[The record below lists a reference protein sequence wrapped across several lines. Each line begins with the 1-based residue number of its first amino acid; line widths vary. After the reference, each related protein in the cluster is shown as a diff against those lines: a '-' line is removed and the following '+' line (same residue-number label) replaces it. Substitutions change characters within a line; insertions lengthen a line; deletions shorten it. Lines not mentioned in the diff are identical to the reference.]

1 MRIDKFLKVSR
12 LLKRRTV
19 AKELLNRGEF
29 QVNGK
34 VVKPAYQI
42 KVGDI
47 VVLSL
52 GRHLLTIEM
61 LKVLEHANKEESQTM
76 YKVIEDKINNEIE

>member
-12 LLKRRTV
+12 LLKRRTI

-34 VVKPAYQI
+34 IVKPAYQVN
-42 KVGDI
+42 VGDI

-52 GRHLLTIEM
+52 GRHLLTIEI
-61 LKVLEHANKEESQTM
+61 LKILEHANKEESRTM
-76 YKVIEDKINNEIE
+76 YKVIEDKINNEVD